1 MASKKVFNIKNKLKI
16 NRHPDIP
23 DKTMDKKY
31 DNYFKKNYV
40 GFKTDNSQYF
50 KQLISFIASITEQVN
65 FQLTK
70 NGIHISTMD
79 SSHIAFIDC
88 LLPPS
93 LFSVF
98 NYSNNSNNSNNQL
111 DDMDD
116 MDNMDNTSNTIWGI
130 NMVSFLKILNQI
142 KKGDE
147 LIIYQDRNIDT
158 INITL
163 KHDKYDKFYALKL
176 MNIDNDE
183 LCIHDIPD
191 TILIEIDSK
200 YFNDI
205 IKDFNDIGE
214 NLTINIENDNGDND
228 NGDNDNGDNDNG
240 DNLQLCFE
248 CDGDM
253 TCLKM
258 VIHKD
263 DIILENLKPLK
274 SEYSLAN
281 MNIVS
286 KGYNLSD
293 KLLINVGEDVPI
305 KFNYTILEDGYINYY
320 LAPKMTDY

>member
-16 NRHPDIP
+16 TRHPNNP
-23 DKTMDKKY
+23 EKTVGETY

-40 GFKTDNSQYF
+40 GFKTNNSQYF

-70 NGIHISTMD
+70 DGIHISTMD
-79 SSHIAFIDC
+79 SSHIALIDC
-88 LLPPS
+88 LIPPS

-98 NYSNNSNNSNNQL
+98 NYSNNNQL
-111 DDMDD
+111 D
-116 MDNMDNTSNTIWGI
+116 NNEYMDNTPHTTHTIWGI
-130 NMVSFLKILNQI
+130 NMVSLLKILNQI
-142 KKGDE
+142 KKEDE
-147 LIIYQDRNIDT
+147 LIIYQDSNIDT
-158 INITL
+158 VNITL
-163 KHDKYDKFYALKL
+163 RHEKYDKFYTLKL
-176 MNIDNDE
+176 MYIDNDE

-191 TILIEIDSK
+191 TTLINIDSK
-200 YFNDI
+200 YFHDI
-205 IKDFNDIGE
+205 IKDFSDIGE
-214 NLTINIENDNGDND
+214 NITINIENGDNGDND
-228 NGDNDNGDNDNG
+228 N

-248 CDGDM
+248 CEGTM

-258 VIHKD
+258 VIYKD

-293 KLLINVGEDVPI
+293 KLLINIGEDVPI
-305 KFNYTILEDGYINYY
+305 KFNYTILEGGYINYY

>member
-1 MASKKVFNIKNKLKI
+1 METKKVFNIKNKLKL
-16 NRHPDIP
+16 NRYPTP
-23 DKTMDKKY
+23 YDKSDQEKY
-31 DNYFKKNYV
+31 DKYDKYFKKKYI
-40 GFKTDNSQYF
+40 GFKTENSQYF

-70 NGIHISTMD
+70 DGIHISTMD
-79 SSHIAFIDC
+79 SSHIALIDC
-88 LLPPS
+88 LIPPS
-93 LFSVF
+93 LFSIF
-98 NYSNNSNNSNNQL
+98 NYSKEEMY
-111 DDMDD
+111 DAPH
-116 MDNMDNTSNTIWGI
+116 TIWGV

-142 KKGDE
+142 KRDDE
-147 LIIYQDRNIDT
+147 LIIYQDMDNNIDT

-163 KHDKYDKFYALKL
+163 RHEKYDKFYSLKL

-191 TILIEIDSK
+191 TTLINIDSK

-205 IKDFNDIGE
+205 IKDFADIGE

-228 NGDNDNGDNDNG
+228 NGDNDNGDLD
-240 DNLQLCFE
+240 LCFE
-248 CDGDM
+248 CEGEM

-286 KGYNLSD
+286 KGYILSD
-293 KLLINVGEDVPI
+293 KLLINIGEDVPI
-305 KFNYTILEDGYINYY
+305 KFNYTILDEGYINYY